1 MDSRQMDFDRGQA
14 DSSGSG
20 EAQGSRPSPP
30 WGRGGRSPVQR
41 LEMVGDPQMG
51 LVGGGEWPGEE

>member
-1 MDSRQMDFDRGQA
+1 MDFDRCWA

-30 WGRGGRSPVQR
+30 WGRVGRSPVQR
-41 LEMVGDPQMG
+41 LEMVGDSQMG
-51 LVGGGEWPGEE
+51 LVGGREWPGEE